1 MDDTRTS
8 YLTPEGIKKLQE
20 ELAYLINVRR
30 PEVAQQ
36 IADAKADGD
45 LSENAGYDE
54 AKNTQA
60 FVEGRIL
67 TIKGLLSNAVIISE
81 NGSKEQV
88 DVGSKVTI
96 RDIEYGDQA
105 TYSIVGSAEVDPGNG
120 RISLRSPIGHALMG
134 HRKGDRVEVQTPNG
148 AAQFEILAID

>member
-1 MDDTRTS
+1 MEDARTS

-20 ELAYLINVRR
+20 ELEYLVNVRR

-67 TIKGLLSNAVIISE
+67 TIRGLLSNAVVIKE
-81 NGSKEQV
+81 NGSKESV
-88 DVGSKVTI
+88 DVGNKVTI
-96 RDIEYGDQA
+96 RDVEYGDQA
-105 TYSIVGSAEVDPGNG
+105 TYTIVGSAEVDPGNG
-120 RISLRSPIGHALMG
+120 RISLRSPIGRALMG
-134 HRKGDRVEVQTPNG
+134 HHKGDRVEVETPSG
-148 AAQFEILAID
+148 TVHYIILAIE